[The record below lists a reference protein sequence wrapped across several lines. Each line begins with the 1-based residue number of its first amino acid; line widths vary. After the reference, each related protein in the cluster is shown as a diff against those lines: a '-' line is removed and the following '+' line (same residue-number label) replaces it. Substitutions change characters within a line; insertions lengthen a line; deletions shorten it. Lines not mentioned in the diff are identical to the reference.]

1 MSLIIEGLT
10 LNNSLTIFRFIGKQ
24 ARRTMAHRE
33 KGTTFQV
40 TTQPLS
46 SIRMV
51 TKSRWSKFNRNAIEG
66 GDGKKLKRGVVKKDS

>member
-10 LNNSLTIFRFIGKQ
+10 LNKSLTIFRFIGKQ

-46 SIRMV
+46 IRMV
-51 TKSRWSKFNRNAIEG
+51 TTSRWSTFNRKAIEG
-66 GDGKKLKRGVVKKDS
+66 GDGKKLKRGAVKKDS